1 MTRYVMAI
9 LVLMT
14 ALSSTAMAQQSN
26 VPVASGPDA
35 EALIQNSKIP
45 VVVQFEAEWCG
56 PCRNMNP
63 VLDGVAA
70 STSGRVKIIR
80 INVDSDAKLANKYEI
95 MSIPAYVMFKGGTA
109 GPRQVGALSKD
120 KLGQWINSSI
130 GK

>member
-1 MTRYVMAI
+1 MTRSVLAI
-9 LVLMT
+9 VVFLT

-35 EALIQNSKIP
+35 EGLIQNSKIP
-45 VVVQFEAEWCG
+45 VVVQFEADWCG
-56 PCRNMNP
+56 PCHNMNP

-70 STSGRVKIIR
+70 STGGRVKIIR
-80 INVDSDAKLANKYEI
+80 INVDSDAKLASKYEI
-95 MSIPAYVMFKGGTA
+95 MSIPTYVMFKGGTA

-120 KLGQWINSSI
+120 KLGQWINASI